1 MIMRMP
7 SYCKNFK
14 CIADKCEDNCCVG
27 WEVDIDQN
35 TARYYKSLKG
45 DFAKRLK
52 NSINEGEPSFF
63 KMCNNRCAFLNE
75 KNLCDIIINLGEKA
89 LCDICRDHPRYFQWF
104 SNLKEGGVG
113 LCCEEG
119 ARLILTNEGSFSTYE
134 IECDDEGDD
143 DYDQELYECLS
154 FSRDEIIKILDNEQ
168 LSLSSRLLSVMSFA
182 HCLQENVD
190 NYNYEK
196 FSAQILEGKL
206 SINIERLIEQFKGF
220 EIMDEKWK
228 DYIQRLSMRAGEI
241 EKLISNPGAYNK
253 KIERYL
259 KNIAVYF
266 IWRYFMAGVFSE
278 EILSRVW
285 LSVASVTFIEAM
297 FCLSYLESGNI
308 SEKTLSVLAKN
319 YSKEVEYSSEN
330 LDKLSDIIYSIDFWG

>member
-35 TARYYKSLKG
+35 TAGYYKSLKG
-45 DFAKRLK
+45 DFAQRLK
-52 NSINEGEPSFF
+52 NSINEGEPPFF

-134 IECDDEGDD
+134 RECDDEGDD
-143 DYDQELYECLS
+143 DYDQELYECLN

-168 LSLSSRLLSVMSFA
+168 LSLNTRLLSAMSFA
-182 HCLQENVD
+182 HRLQGNVD

-196 FSAQILEGKL
+196 FSAQIIEGKL

-241 EKLISNPGAYNK
+241 EKLISNPDASDK
-253 KIERYL
+253 RIERYL

-297 FCLSYLESGNI
+297 FCLSYLESGDI
-308 SEKTLSVLAKN
+308 REKTLSVLAKN

-330 LDKLSDIIYSIDFWG
+330 LDKLCDIIYSIDFWG